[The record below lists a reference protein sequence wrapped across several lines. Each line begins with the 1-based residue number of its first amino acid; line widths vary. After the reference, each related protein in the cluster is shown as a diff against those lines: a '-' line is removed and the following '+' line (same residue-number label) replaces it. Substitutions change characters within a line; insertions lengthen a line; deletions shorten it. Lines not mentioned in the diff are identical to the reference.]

1 MTKTIDEIQEAKHLL
16 EAQIATALD
25 QFSTETKCYVD
36 SVNIDRVVF
45 FGASDA
51 YTAQADIRL

>member
-1 MTKTIDEIQEAKHLL
+1 MTKTIDEIKEAKRLL
-16 EAQIATALD
+16 EVQIATALD
-25 QFSTETKCYVD
+25 QFSAETKCYVD

>member
-1 MTKTIDEIQEAKHLL
+1 MAKTVDEIREAKRLL

-25 QFSTETKCYVD
+25 QFSTKTKCYVD
-36 SVNIDRVVF
+36 SVNINRVVF